1 MTITAGEALRKAAGV
16 LSGSGV
22 DQPKLDAR
30 LLLAEVM
37 GWPSQALEARPE
49 LALND
54 DQAIRFEQLIR
65 RRAARE
71 PVCQI
76 LEQRGFW
83 TLDLRVTGD
92 TLAPRPDTETLVD
105 AVLEGVRE
113 RSFPLRILDLG
124 TGSGC
129 LLLALLSEFPNARG
143 IGVDISEKALAVARH
158 NARTT
163 HLDDRAEFIK
173 SDWGRA
179 LGDGLFDIVVSNP
192 PYIVEAEIATL
203 EPEVAQWEPHLAL
216 SGGEDGFDCY
226 RAIIPDLP
234 RLMSDDGFVFL
245 EVGQGQSPKV
255 VAMAD
260 EAGLLVRG
268 VRRDLGGIERCVI
281 AGKTS

>member
-1 MTITAGEALRKAAGV
+1 MSITAGEALRKAASL

-49 LALND
+49 MAISQ
-54 DQAIRFEQLIR
+54 DQALQFEGLIR

-105 AVLEGVRE
+105 AVLEGVRD
-113 RSFPLRILDLG
+113 RGYPLRILDLG

-129 LLLALLSEFPNARG
+129 LLLALLSEFPNATG
-143 IGVDISEKALAVARH
+143 IGADISEKALAVARH

-192 PYIVEAEIATL
+192 PYIADAEIETL
-203 EPEVAQWEPHLAL
+203 EPEVAQWEPRLAL
-216 SGGEDGFDCY
+216 SGGADGFDCY
-226 RAIIPDLP
+226 RVIIPELP
-234 RLMSDDGFVFL
+234 RLMCDDGFVFL
-245 EVGQGQSPKV
+245 EVGKGQSPKI

-260 EAGLLVRG
+260 EAGLLVKG

-281 AGKTS
+281 AGKPQ

>member
-1 MTITAGEALRKAAGV
+1 VTITAGEALRKAAG
-16 LSGSGV
+16 LLAGSGV
-22 DQPKLDAR
+22 DSPKLDAR

-49 LALND
+49 LELSD
-54 DQAIRFEQLIR
+54 EQAARFDSLIL
-65 RRAARE
+65 RRAQRE

-105 AVLEGVRE
+105 AVLEGVRDKKY
-113 RSFPLRILDLG
+113 PLRILDLG

-129 LLLALLSEFPNARG
+129 LLLALLSEFPNATG

-158 NARTT
+158 NARASG
-163 HLDDRAEFIK
+163 LEARAEFIK

-192 PYIVEAEIATL
+192 PYIADAEIETL
-203 EPEVAQWEPHLAL
+203 EPEVAQWEPRLAL

-226 RAIIPDLP
+226 RAIIPELP
-234 RLMSDDGFVFL
+234 RLMCDDGFAFL
-245 EVGQGQSPKV
+245 EVGMGQSPKV

-260 EAGLLVRG
+260 EAGLLVKG

-281 AGKTS
+281 AGKVN

>member
-1 MTITAGEALRKAAGV
+1 MTVTAGEVLRKAAG
-16 LSGSGV
+16 LLAGSGV
-22 DQPKLDAR
+22 DSPKLDAR

-37 GWPSQALEARPE
+37 GWPSQALESRPE
-49 LALND
+49 LELSD
-54 DQAIRFEQLIR
+54 DQAARFESLIR
-65 RRAARE
+65 RRAQRE

-105 AVLEGVRE
+105 AVLEGVRDKTY
-113 RSFPLRILDLG
+113 PLRILDLG
-124 TGSGC
+124 TGTGC
-129 LLLALLSEFPNARG
+129 LLLALLSEFPNATG
-143 IGVDISEKALAVARH
+143 IGVDISDHALAVARH
-158 NARTT
+158 NARASGLET
-163 HLDDRAEFIK
+163 RAEFIK
-173 SDWGRA
+173 SDWGRS
-179 LGDGLFDIVVSNP
+179 LGAGLFDIVVSNP
-192 PYIVEAEIATL
+192 PYIPDAEIDTL
-203 EPEVAQWEPHLAL
+203 EPEVAKWEPRLAL

-245 EVGQGQSPKV
+245 EVGMGQSPKV

-260 EAGLLVRG
+260 EAGLLVKG

-281 AGKTS
+281 AGKVN

>member
-1 MTITAGEALRKAAGV
+1 MTITAGEALRKAAG
-16 LSGSGV
+16 LLAGSGV
-22 DQPKLDAR
+22 DSPKLDAR

-49 LALND
+49 LELSD
-54 DQAIRFEQLIR
+54 EQAARFDSLIR
-65 RRAARE
+65 RRAQRE

-105 AVLEGVRE
+105 AVLEGVQDKKY
-113 RSFPLRILDLG
+113 PLRILDLG

-129 LLLALLSEFPNARG
+129 LLLALLSEFPNATG

-158 NARTT
+158 NARASG
-163 HLDDRAEFIK
+163 LEVRAEFIK

-192 PYIVEAEIATL
+192 PYIADAEIETL
-203 EPEVAQWEPHLAL
+203 EPEVAQWEPRLAL

-226 RAIIPDLP
+226 RAIIPELP
-234 RLMSDDGFVFL
+234 RLMCDDGFAFL
-245 EVGQGQSPKV
+245 EVGMGQSPKV

-260 EAGLLVRG
+260 EAGLLVKG
-268 VRRDLGGIERCVI
+268 VRRDLGGIERCVV
-281 AGKTS
+281 AGKVN